1 MSTLKPATRHVGSTA
16 VSLQASVAVR
26 EPEPDPVSRDALFVI
41 PGRGGGLRASIRGH
55 LLELAEPSPAHRL
68 APTPDDLF
76 ITSIASE
83 LAWSTRHFLRAHGL
97 PDDVSVSAEWRRLE
111 NPPRLA
117 DVGLTITV
125 DEAVE
130 AMSDSL
136 EDALAGRIAARALG
150 EPPRLHLRCV
160 S

>member
-1 MSTLKPATRHVGSTA
+1 VH
-16 VSLQASVAVR
+16 

-130 AMSDSL
+130 AMSNSL

-150 EPPRLHLRCV
+150 EPPRLRLRCV